1 MHEVTAL
8 PAGGPLGGAEG
19 PAPEP
24 PRVSLLVAV
33 LDEAAALPAC
43 LQSIFAQDYPAA
55 QLEVFVVDGGS
66 QDGSR
71 QLAANLL
78 AGHPQAVLM
87 DNPGRIQAVAWN
99 LALQRAQGELVGL
112 VSAHSELAPDY
123 VTRCVHHFATTGAWW
138 VGGPQRA
145 VGDTPA
151 GQAVAMAMGSRL
163 GAGNARYRYVTTD
176 VPQVVDV
183 SWPGMFRRAC
193 LARTGG
199 FDEELVKHQ
208 DDELLYRF
216 RQAGGTVL
224 LARDVRTLYRP
235 RPSLRAAFG
244 QYFGYGYWRVRAAQK
259 HGRVVAWRHAV
270 PGAFCAGLVASAA
283 LGLWVRSAVL
293 AAAAPLA
300 YVAGIVGVSATLAWR
315 QPQVLLRLPL
325 AFACLHV
332 GYGLGTWAGL
342 WRFVVR
348 QGRGRGPRAT
358 P

>member
-1 MHEVTAL
+1 MPAVTAL
-8 PAGGPLGGAEG
+8 PPGDQAHGAGD
-19 PAPEP
+19 PAPTL

-33 LDEAAALPAC
+33 LNEAATLPAC
-43 LQSIFAQDYPAA
+43 LQSIFAQDYPAE

-71 QLAANLL
+71 QLAADLL
-78 AGHPQAVLM
+78 AGHRQAVLM

-123 VTRCVHHFATTGAWW
+123 VARCVHHFATTAAWW

-145 VGDTPA
+145 VADTPT
-151 GQAVAMAMGSRL
+151 GQAVALAMGSRL
-163 GAGNARYRYVTTD
+163 GAGNARYRYVTSD

-193 LARTGG
+193 LAHTGG

-208 DDELLYRF
+208 DDELLFRF

-224 LARDVRTLYRP
+224 LARDVRTRYRP

-270 PGAFCAGLVASAA
+270 PGAFCACLVASTA
-283 LGLWVRSAVL
+283 LGLGIGSAATATAV
-293 AAAAPLA
+293 PLA
-300 YVAGIVGVSATLAWR
+300 YVAVVLAVSAALAWR
-315 QPQVLLRLPL
+315 QPRVLLRLPL
-325 AFACLHV
+325 AFACLHL
-332 GYGLGTWAGL
+332 GYGLGTWAGV
-342 WRFVVR
+342 WRFIIRRGHRRR
-348 QGRGRGPRAT
+348 QRAT